1 MWHIT
6 GTMNTNNLNLIW
18 REGRDRAVAGGVTAD
33 CPYTDT
39 VRKRA
44 WILGFS
50 AGLEIV
56 RGKLPR

>member
-1 MWHIT
+1 
-6 GTMNTNNLNLIW
+6 MNTNNLNLIW

-33 CPYTDT
+33 CPYNDV

-50 AGLEIV
+50 AGIEIL
-56 RGKLPR
+56 RGTLPR